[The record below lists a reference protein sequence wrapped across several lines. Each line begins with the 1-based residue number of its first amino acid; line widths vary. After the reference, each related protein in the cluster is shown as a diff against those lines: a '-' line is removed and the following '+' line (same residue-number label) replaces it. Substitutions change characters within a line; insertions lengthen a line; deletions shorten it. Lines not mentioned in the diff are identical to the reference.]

1 MGFHTSY
8 FRCSMVKVWSP
19 AFTSHFGSRVDC
31 HLGAVDSQGFGSS
44 AAVRR
49 WWVQEGTSKVRILVD
64 LPSVVT
70 ELAQVPVTGWFHFIT
85 PLSGALQPSLTKS
98 YPRHGLYPIMAANI
112 SLGVK
117 IQPFT
122 PLCIAICHDH
132 HQLLLVVLVAHILR

>member
-1 MGFHTSY
+1 
-8 FRCSMVKVWSP
+8 MVKVWSP

-44 AAVRR
+44 AAVR
-49 WWVQEGTSKVRILVD
+49 GTSKVRILVD

-85 PLSGALQPSLTKS
+85 PLGAALQPSLTKS

-117 IQPFT
+117 I
-122 PLCIAICHDH
+122 HS
-132 HQLLLVVLVAHILR
+132 LLFVLQYAMIIINYY